1 MEKGLESQKA
11 AVDSGQWLLYRYN
24 PDLLLEGKNP
34 LQLDSKA
41 PKIPVAQYMQME
53 NRFRML
59 SKTKPEDAKRLA
71 AEARRDPDI
80 PLFTWRDMLRR
91 RRRARTD
98 IIRGRRRARFIFNRR
113 DEMIHARYL
122 A

>member
-1 MEKGLESQKA
+1 IAHGIDMERGLDSQKA

-59 SKTKPEDAKRLA
+59 AKSKPEDAKRFA
-71 AEARRDPDI
+71 AEAQKDAE
-80 PLFTWRDMLRR
+80 
-91 RRRARTD
+91 ARWSLY
-98 IIRGRRRARFIFNRR
+98 
-113 DEMIHARYL
+113 HYL
-122 A
+122 AERPFGSGGGEGNA